1 MESRIKRKFKRHAR
15 HFSVQI
21 ATQGRVFQTT
31 SQDLSLGGMAIID
44 CPELALHETVKL
56 FVTVQENLYD
66 NFKLLLL
73 TAVPVWK
80 RDDTVG
86 LRFCDMPGD
95 IRESIATL
103 TSPADYLGT
112 REAV

>member
-1 MESRIKRKFKRHAR
+1 
-15 HFSVQI
+15 
-21 ATQGRVFQTT
+21 
-31 SQDLSLGGMAIID
+31 MAITD

-66 NFKLLLL
+66 NFRLLLL

-86 LRFCDMPGD
+86 LRFCDMPRD
-95 IRESIATL
+95 VRESIATL

-112 REAV
+112 REARGTRGPRGTRNARGTRADLIA